1 MSKPYQPT
9 PEDLAKAERRRL
21 KKEQAKL
28 NPPPKTEDERGGI
41 LPREWLEIPSQ
52 GTSNSGHAVRLMTWN
67 VSRFALLQAYSSIT
81 NRFDTAVGAK
91 PRSWVQKFPI
101 LGEQLCDTLS

>member
-1 MSKPYQPT
+1 MSKHYQPT
-9 PEDLAKAERRRL
+9 PEDLAKAEKRRL

-52 GTSNSGHAVRLMTWN
+52 GASNSGHTVRLMTWN
-67 VSRFALLQAYSSIT
+67 VSRFALS
-81 NRFDTAVGAK
+81 
-91 PRSWVQKFPI
+91 
-101 LGEQLCDTLS
+101 